1 VKMETARCCRSC
13 VSFPAWWCSCA
24 LHRFARRFKRRWRAE
39 VVAVLVLLLRFPWL
53 LREEEEL
60 AVAQGAKMVVAQI
73 PAKCCRFVA
82 VCSRWRS
89 AREDGGVLRVKWLNA
104 RGKKKMASR

>member
-1 VKMETARCCRSC
+1 MEDAGAMEARAVVAMASVTFLRRNCGG
-13 VSFPAWWCSCA
+13 VASFYGVRCGGSCA

-60 AVAQGAKMVVAQI
+60 AVAQGAEMVVAGN
-73 PAKCCRFVA
+73 
-82 VCSRWRS
+82 
-89 AREDGGVLRVKWLNA
+89 GGGY
-104 RGKKKMASR
+104 RGG

>member
-1 VKMETARCCRSC
+1 MVRSVNREHGCCRG
-13 VSFPAWWCSCA
+13 VASFYGVRCGGSCA

-60 AVAQGAKMVVAQI
+60 AVAQGAEMVVAGN
-73 PAKCCRFVA
+73 
-82 VCSRWRS
+82 
-89 AREDGGVLRVKWLNA
+89 GGGY
-104 RGKKKMASR
+104 RGG